1 MSQSPKKEWQVEQ
14 QIVDLSKERDN
25 AKSRRLDSQPHD
37 RTRLKGEDLPM
48 ASDVQAAAP
57 ADVALSVRD
66 LSVSLPEGMER
77 AYAVENISFD
87 LKRGQ
92 ILCII
97 GESGSGKSV
106 TANAIMGLL
115 PKVIRVSSGAIRLN
129 GMNIVGLSPD
139 KLRSLRGRVVSM
151 IFQDPLSALNPLM
164 TVGAQIEEVMAA
176 HDVGTPKSRRSRAI
190 DLLIEVGLPDPQLM
204 YHQYP
209 FRLSGG
215 QRQRVMIAMAL
226 ALEPAIL
233 IADEPTTALDVT
245 TQAQILQL
253 IRDIQRRKGMSVMFI
268 THDFGVV
275 AEIADYVVV
284 MEKGHCVE
292 QGSAEQVLKSPSHL
306 YTRRLIAAVPHLTGK
321 DRIALQPAD
330 RTSFLKV
337 EGLAKTYRSGSS
349 FFGRQ
354 RIVAAVNGVTFDLA
368 SGRTLGVVGESG
380 SGKSSLGRL
389 LIKLMDRDSGS
400 ILFEGRDI
408 AALSEAEFRPLRP
421 KIQMIFQD
429 PFASL
434 NPRSTVGQILTVGP
448 VAHGMPYGEAAE
460 RARELLS
467 HVGLDS
473 GAFDRYPHEFSGG
486 QRQRISIARALM
498 FKPKL
503 LIADEAVSALD
514 VSIQAQILKLLD
526 QIQRETGVSMIFIT
540 HDLRVASQICD
551 EIAVMHRG
559 HIVERGPPSQIFLDP
574 KSNYTRELVAAIPGE
589 QPANAPQHVANP

>member
-1 MSQSPKKEWQVEQ
+1 
-14 QIVDLSKERDN
+14 
-25 AKSRRLDSQPHD
+25 
-37 RTRLKGEDLPM
+37 M
-48 ASDVQAAAP
+48 ASAP
-57 ADVALSVRD
+57 QTVAFEDVALSVRD
-66 LSVSLPEGMER
+66 LTVSLPAGMER
-77 AYAVENISFD
+77 VHAVENVSFD

-115 PKVIRVSSGAIRLN
+115 PKTIRVSSGAICLD
-129 GMNIVGLSPD
+129 GMNLVGLSSD
-139 KLRSLRGRVVSM
+139 RLRDLRGRVVSM

-176 HDVGTPKSRRSRAI
+176 HDVGTPKSRRGRVI
-190 DLLIEVGLPDPQLM
+190 ELLIEVGLPDPQLM

-226 ALEPAIL
+226 ALEPAVL

-275 AEIADYVVV
+275 AEIADAVVV
-284 MEKGHCVE
+284 MEKGRCVE
-292 QGSAEQVLKSPSHL
+292 RGSAEQVLKSPSHL

-321 DRIALQPAD
+321 DRIPAEAAAKA
-330 RTSFLKV
+330 SILKV
-337 EGLAKTYRSGSS
+337 ECLVKTYRSGSAL
-349 FFGRQ
+349 FGTQ
-354 RIVAAVNGVTFDLA
+354 RIVPAVNGVTFDLA
-368 SGRTLGVVGESG
+368 PGRTLGVVGESG

-389 LIKLMDRDSGS
+389 LIKLLDSDSGA
-400 ILFEGRDI
+400 ILFEGRDV
-408 AALSEAEFRPLRP
+408 AELSEAQFRPLRP

-434 NPRSTVGQILTVGP
+434 NPRSTIGQILTVGP
-448 VAHGMPYGEAAE
+448 IAHGVPHKEACE
-460 RARELLS
+460 QARELLS
-467 HVGLDS
+467 HVGLDA
-473 GAFDRYPHEFSGG
+473 GTFGRYPHEFSGG
-486 QRQRISIARALM
+486 QRQRIGIARALM

-526 QIQRETGVSMIFIT
+526 QIQRETGVSLIFIT

-551 EIAVMHRG
+551 DIAVMHRG
-559 HIVERGPPSQIFLDP
+559 QIVERGAPSQIFLDP
-574 KSNYTRELVAAIPGE
+574 KSTYTRELVAAIPGE
-589 QPANAPQHVANP
+589 QPRSSPQLAAVNP